1 MKKLILSFFSSIV
14 LLFSFNASAVTE
26 ITWWDLYGGG
36 DGEKL
41 QNMVDAFNKDH
52 PDINITKTTQEWGPP
67 FYAKLEMSSAI
78 GEQPDIAL
86 YHMSRIQM
94 AKGTNVFTPLTI
106 EELASVGIHEEDY
119 YPAYWNKGKGDEEG
133 TMYVV
138 PYDSPVVIFH
148 WNKTPPSNNIH
159 QFHLHRIP
167 KE

>member
-1 MKKLILSFFSSIV
+1 MKKLILSFLSSII

-106 EELASVGIHEEDY
+106 EE
-119 YPAYWNKGKGDEEG
+119 
-133 TMYVV
+133 
-138 PYDSPVVIFH
+138 
-148 WNKTPPSNNIH
+148 
-159 QFHLHRIP
+159 
-167 KE
+167 